1 MVEETLQRLG
11 YPPLVCAQLVRGVT
25 EVPETHLPIQRL
37 KDQICRAGL
46 GIPGDAFE
54 RGILISAA
62 RETAPRIESLPV
74 YESVKSLLH
83 KEFQFYTD
91 PVKNLD
97 SSLTI
102 GTYGFVRACKTISL
116 RRFPS
121 GPMDWEI
128 SGFPR
133 SWLLKVQRSSLPR
146 VLGFLLFQTHGFAPM
161 FFTHVARRPKNLFLV
176 MEREV
181 LRAYY
186 RMARSLELQ
195 PIIKGILSSS
205 WLHDPAAV
213 KRYPYLS
220 WLSRPYLE
228 TNGLITTAGPAPADS
243 GFAEGNVGRQEQ
255 FAEGEPRF
263 QIGVALWP
271 RRAAIEWAYKHPELA
286 G

>member
-1 MVEETLQRLG
+1 MVAETLRFMG
-11 YPPLVCAQLVRGVT
+11 YSPLVCAQLVQRVT
-25 EVPETHLPIQRL
+25 EAPQSQVPIQRL
-37 KDQICRAGL
+37 KDQLCCAGL
-46 GIPGDAFE
+46 DIARDALE
-54 RGILISAA
+54 RAILTCAA
-62 RETAPRIESLPV
+62 RETAPRIETLPV
-74 YESVKSLLH
+74 YEPVKLLLR
-83 KEFQFYTD
+83 KEFQFYTN
-91 PVKNLD
+91 PVENVE
-97 SSLTI
+97 SSLTV

-133 SWLLKVQRSSLPR
+133 SWLLKVKRSGLPR
-146 VLGFLLFQTHGFAPM
+146 VLRFLLFETRGFAPM

-176 MEREV
+176 MGREV

-195 PIIKGILSSS
+195 PTIKGILSSS

-255 FAEGEPRF
+255 FAKGELRF
-263 QIGVALWP
+263 QMGVAVWP
-271 RRAAIEWAYKHPELA
+271 RSAAIEWAYKHPELE